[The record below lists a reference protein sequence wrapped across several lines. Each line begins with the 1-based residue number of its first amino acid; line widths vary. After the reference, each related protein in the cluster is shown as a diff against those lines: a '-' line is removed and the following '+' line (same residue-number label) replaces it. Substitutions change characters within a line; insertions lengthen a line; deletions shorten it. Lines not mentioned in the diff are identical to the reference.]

1 MAEGHQQRPGNYAA
15 VRLPEQAVGKPAA
28 ENRGNVNQRCV
39 SAEQADGVAVVEA
52 KLVGKVKD
60 E

>member
-1 MAEGHQQRPGNYAA
+1 MAEGHQQRPGNHRRA
-15 VRLPEQAVGKPAA
+15 VAEQAVGKPAA
-28 ENRGNVNQRCV
+28 KNRGNVNQRGV

-52 KLVGKVKD
+52 KLVGEVED